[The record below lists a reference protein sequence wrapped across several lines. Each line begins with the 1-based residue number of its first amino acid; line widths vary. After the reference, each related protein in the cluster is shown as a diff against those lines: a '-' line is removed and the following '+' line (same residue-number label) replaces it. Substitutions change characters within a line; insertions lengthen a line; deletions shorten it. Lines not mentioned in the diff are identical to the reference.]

1 MLKLRKVKRK
11 ALDLNKYSKAIDE
24 AINHRIYAEYWYL
37 DALTDKKWECWI
49 YSDYEAVMP
58 VPLQYIFGI
67 KFVTQPI
74 YCQQLGVFY
83 KEEISD
89 ELFETFEK
97 KLHKYRVRAY
107 HFNEE
112 NTERYQPKGEKRV
125 NQLVD
130 LNHNYEEIQQKFGKD
145 RLKDIRR
152 NEKLNLTLE
161 ESLDLDTF
169 LNLRDK
175 YYNDLNQ
182 YSDNRSTEKF
192 IQILKNKKKEKSYT
206 LLNSSKEVIAICIFL
221 NSDDRKILIL
231 SVRNKEIEPKG
242 AFAYMIAMIM
252 KNNEKKKLIF
262 DFEGSSIKG
271 ISNFNKSFGA
281 KRKFFTRYSN
291 YNLRK
296 SVFNLKK

>member
-1 MLKLRKVKRK
+1 MFQLQKIKRK
-11 ALDLNKYSKAIDE
+11 DLDVEKYSKAIDQ
-24 AINHRIYAEYWYL
+24 ALNYRIYAEAWYL
-37 DALTDKKWECWI
+37 DSLTKKQWECWI

-89 ELFETFEK
+89 ELFQTFEK